1 MKTIAALMFAAALA
15 TAQAADS
22 PDAAFPKVGETYRI
36 QSATQLVET
45 PYEGRVTIIE
55 LGKHEWAKVSFEKM
69 GRGADGAAGKVKG
82 EMWVNFAHVTS
93 AVKANG
99 AGK

>member
-1 MKTIAALMFAAALA
+1 MKAIAALLFAITLA
-15 TAQAADS
+15 TATAADS

-36 QSATQLVET
+36 QTATPLVET
-45 PYEGRVTIIE
+45 PYENRVTIIE

-69 GRGADGAAGKVKG
+69 GRGADGSVGKQKH

-93 AVKANG
+93 AAKVES

>member
-1 MKTIAALMFAAALA
+1 MKIIAALLFAVALA

-36 QSATQLVET
+36 QTATPLVEA
-45 PYEGRVTIIE
+45 PFENRVTIVE
-55 LGKHEWAKVSFEKM
+55 LGKHEWAKVSYEKM
-69 GRGADGAAGKVKG
+69 GRGADGAVGKQKH

-93 AVKANG
+93 AVKAEG

>member
-1 MKTIAALMFAAALA
+1 MKTIAALLLA
-15 TAQAADS
+15 ITLVAAQAADS

-36 QSATQLVET
+36 QTADPLVET
-45 PYEGRVTIIE
+45 PYENRVTVIA

-69 GRGADGAAGKVKG
+69 ERGADGAVAKQKH

-93 AVKANG
+93 AVKADG